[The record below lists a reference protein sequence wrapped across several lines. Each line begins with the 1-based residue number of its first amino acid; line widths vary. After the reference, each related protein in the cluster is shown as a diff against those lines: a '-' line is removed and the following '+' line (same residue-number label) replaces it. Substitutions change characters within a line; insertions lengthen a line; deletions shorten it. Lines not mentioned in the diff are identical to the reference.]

1 MLSEQKHSQ
10 SSLDDIDLALEAGYP
25 KDISYKL
32 LERRAKCLVHL
43 GRYGEAGG
51 SLDHVIGRY
60 DELNVYDIYQSRTIR
75 GSQVD
80 EIK

>member
-1 MLSEQKHSQ
+1 MYIFWTYMLSEQKHLQ

-43 GRYGEAGG
+43 ERYGEARG
-51 SLDHVIGRY
+51 SLDHAIGMLMN
-60 DELNVYDIYQSRTIR
+60 LNVDRRYLSIKIY
-75 GSQVD
+75 
-80 EIK
+80 